1 MLAENITMSHANAV
15 HAIILTYN
23 EEQHIA
29 RCMASLLP
37 LCQSILVIDSGSTD
51 NTAVIARYL
60 GAEVLVRPFTSHA
73 DQVNAA
79 IDYLDGRKGWL
90 LRLDADE
97 YLMEGAGAAIREAIE
112 TKPDGVAGLLLRRR
126 IIFMGRWMRW
136 GGAYPVWIL
145 RLWRN
150 GQGRC
155 EQRWMDEHIRVG
167 GKTGYVDADFADE
180 NLKPVGWWTEKH
192 NAYASREAI
201 EVLDR
206 KYRLRRP
213 ADDRAERLHGPAA
226 RKRWIKENIYN
237 RLPGALRAQLYFV
250 LRYIFMLGF
259 LDGRQGYF
267 FHVLQAFWYR
277 TLVDAKVAEIEGL
290 VAGDR
295 SRVRDAIKRCT
306 GIAI

>member
-1 MLAENITMSHANAV
+1 MLAEKITMSHANAV

-29 RCMASLLP
+29 RCIASLLP
-37 LCQSILVIDSGSTD
+37 LCQSILVVDSGSTD
-51 NTAVIARYL
+51 NTAVIASYL
-60 GAEVLVRPFTSHA
+60 GAEVVVRPFTSHA

-79 IDYLDGRKGWL
+79 IDHLHGRQGWL

-97 YLMEGAGAAIREAIE
+97 YLMEGAGAAIREAVQ
-112 TKPDGVAGLLLRRR
+112 TRGDSVTGLFLRRR

-136 GGAYPVWIL
+136 GGLYPVWIL

-150 GQGRC
+150 GSGRC

-167 GKTGYVDADFADE
+167 GSTDYVDADFADE

-213 ADDRAERLHGPAA
+213 SEGQAEGLRGPAA

-237 RLPGALRAQLYFV
+237 RLPGAVRAQLYFV

-277 TLVDAKVAEIEGL
+277 TLVDAKVAEIEAI

-306 GIAI
+306 GITL